1 MRDPFR
7 MGIAASVFTILQGC
21 DSLPNEPA
29 EPVRDLTAAELQV
42 SSANTGFGL
51 ALLQEVLAVSSEP
64 NVLLSPLSV
73 SMALGMTTNGARGA
87 THDAM
92 RNTLGFG
99 GLDEAAMNEAYAGLL
114 RQLRARDADVDIAI
128 ANSVWHEQTFAVEQ
142 PFLDAAR
149 EHFDAEVRAIDFRAA
164 NAPSI
169 ISGWAEDRTGG
180 RIRDLIKSID
190 PLEVMFLV
198 NAVYFKAPWEEPFEE
213 RATRDGP
220 FRTIDNRTVNVR
232 MMTADAA
239 RPFYQDDDVDV
250 VEMIYADGSFGMV
263 IVAPA
268 EGRTIADVTTNLTA
282 ERWSEWTT
290 GLVNGRIMFTMPKF
304 RFDFGTKLNDALS
317 SMGMGI
323 AFDAELADF
332 GRINPARDD
341 LHISRVEHKTFIDVH
356 EKGTEAAA
364 ATAVGISVTSLPPS
378 ITIDRPFLFA
388 IRERES
394 GTLLFI
400 GRVGDPGA

>member
-1 MRDPFR
+1 
-7 MGIAASVFTILQGC
+7 
-21 DSLPNEPA
+21 
-29 EPVRDLTAAELQV
+29 
-42 SSANTGFGL
+42 
-51 ALLQEVLAVSSEP
+51 
-64 NVLLSPLSV
+64 
-73 SMALGMTTNGARGA
+73 
-87 THDAM
+87 
-92 RNTLGFG
+92 
-99 GLDEAAMNEAYAGLL
+99 
-114 RQLRARDADVDIAI
+114 
-128 ANSVWHEQTFAVEQ
+128 
-142 PFLDAAR
+142 
-149 EHFDAEVRAIDFRAA
+149 
-164 NAPSI
+164 
-169 ISGWAEDRTGG
+169 
-180 RIRDLIKSID
+180 
-190 PLEVMFLV
+190 MFLV

-220 FRTIDNRTVNVR
+220 FRTIDNRTVNVP

-268 EGRTIADVTTNLTA
+268 EGRPLADVTTNLTA
-282 ERWSEWTT
+282 ERWSEWTAR
-290 GLVNGRIMFTMPKF
+290 LVNGRIMFTMPKF
-304 RFDFGTKLNDALS
+304 RFDYGTKLNDALTR
-317 SMGMGI
+317 MGMGI